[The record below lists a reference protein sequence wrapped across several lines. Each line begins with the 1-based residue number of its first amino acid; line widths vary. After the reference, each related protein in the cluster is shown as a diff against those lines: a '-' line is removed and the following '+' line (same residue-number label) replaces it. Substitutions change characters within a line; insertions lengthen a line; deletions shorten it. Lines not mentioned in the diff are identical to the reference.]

1 MVDTELVEVV
11 GGGDLEHEGRG
22 RGRLGVAGDP
32 GMLQTLRHAGPVA
45 ENIDVYFE
53 TRRNWFRLRLC
64 DFKY

>member
-32 GMLQTLRHAGPVA
+32 GMLQTLRHARPVA
-45 ENIDVYFE
+45 ENKHSEFISKQDAV
-53 TRRNWFRLRLC
+53 
-64 DFKY
+64 FKAPTV